1 MGIYIKQSDFQSLC
15 EYMEWTIDNPSPCMK
30 CYSYGKPECCGCIQD
45 GDYREKKSSLPG
57 SSVYNNMNYQKL
69 ADVYGRRYIA
79 AKVKEEAIKNYN
91 KEASVYESVL
101 QEYDVVCEETTK

>member
-1 MGIYIKQSDFQSLC
+1 
-15 EYMEWTIDNPSPCMK
+15 MK
-30 CYSYGKPECCGCIQD
+30 CYSYGTPECCGCIQD
-45 GDYREKKSSLPG
+45 SDYREKKHSLPG

-69 ADVYGRRYIA
+69 ADAYVRKYIA
-79 AKVKEEAIKNYN
+79 EKAKEEAIKNYN